1 MKKILRTLSGSLP
14 FIFFT
19 TVSQAQSPGIIVR
32 PAGGPYS
39 TVLDPD
45 QNGYTS
51 LTTSGFTTSD
61 IGAAYS
67 EINYIVVPPAITEPT
82 GDLATG
88 PSGGFSDI
96 VRTVDGSGFYVY
108 SNGTNICFR
117 LRIGSIIS
125 GSKGYSI
132 LIDTDGK
139 MGNTGPYADPDYVAP
154 TNTSNGNPGF
164 EYEVVYETNFQVQVF
179 NVNGTANPVSVATY
193 SLNTNSQISVALST
207 DGSNPD
213 YFYDW
218 FVPLSTVGSPSSIR
232 MAATTV
238 TSPNSALQGS
248 RSDIYGIDDATSGV
262 ANGWISVI
270 NAQPIINVTGSGI
283 ASVGTICTAAP
294 TLNTPIT
301 IGSSVSVPGTWTRMD
316 VSKPST
322 ATITL
327 YKNGSSVNTT
337 TVTTGNTWT
346 ITVPVVAN
354 GDVFYAKA
362 QAAGESQCLQSNT
375 VTAGCA
381 SNPIA
386 PVVTCASTKG
396 MSGTIPLGTAI
407 NIYEITTSN
416 NAVTATP
423 LTTGLVYVNNASD
436 RTFNYYGT
444 NAQSGN
450 PCSGSAGIITAGAT
464 LMFVTNNGGC
474 LSIPVLGCVTG
485 NNGTS
490 TLTGLSSSS
499 ISLTTPIYPYQTTVG
514 GTGATSGQVLRL
526 FVNDEYK
533 AAVTATGSSFSFTG
547 ITLKSGDQ
555 LKVYSQTAGSC
566 MTVSGTTTVS
576 CYTQPPVI
584 TTNSAG
590 NLLAGATSVSGN
602 SAYAGATVTLYKGT
616 SPSGV
621 SQGSALVNG
630 SGAWTITV
638 SALTGNDNYYA
649 TQTYSS
655 CTSPSSSST
664 TVASVTTVCPI
675 ITGSY
680 TSGSTN
686 VTGILG
692 SSFTGTVRLYLDDVQ
707 IGSTSVT
714 SATTWSI
721 NSPFIYPLYPGG
733 ILTATTQTTGAAE
746 KTDCVTSST
755 ISCTSP
761 TTPSILSISP
771 STTISTGQT
780 VQFTVSGVVSNT
792 WYAIMDNA
800 GISYAN
806 SVYTSNTNNLSITT
820 RTFTTQGAYSL
831 FISADQLSGC
841 ASARTMASIL
851 VNPITL
857 PVTFINV
864 SGKKENN
871 QNRISWTVANEQNVD
886 HYEIERSLDGRSFD
900 IAGKVFYQSN
910 SSLSN
915 SYGFIDG
922 FASTGRIYYR
932 VKQVDDNGNY
942 NYSNIISIA
951 GNKIRTMIS
960 PNPANGQTTVYIDLD
975 KEERVKILLMD
986 LNGKM
991 ILQKSVLLGMGS
1003 NAVNLS
1009 NLNYHRRGTYIVK
1022 LSTAEEICYLKLIL
1036 Q

>member
-1 MKKILRTLSGSLP
+1 MKKILRTLSGCLP
-14 FIFFT
+14 FIFFAII
-19 TVSQAQSPGIIVR
+19 SHAQSPGLIVR

-39 TVLDPD
+39 SVLDPNQD
-45 QNGYTS
+45 GYTS

-61 IGAAYS
+61 IGSAYS

-88 PSGGFSDI
+88 PSGGYSDI
-96 VRTVDGSGFYVY
+96 VKTVDGSGFYIY
-108 SNGTNICFR
+108 SNGTNIYFR

-193 SLNTNSQISVALST
+193 SLNTNSQISAALST

-218 FVPLSTVGSPSSIR
+218 FIPLSAIGSPSSIR

-262 ANGWISVI
+262 ANGWTTVI
-270 NAQPIINVTGSGI
+270 NAQPVINVTGSGI
-283 ASVGTICTAAP
+283 ASVGATCTAAP
-294 TLNTPIT
+294 ALNSPVTT
-301 IGSSVSVPGTWTRMD
+301 GSSVSVSGTWARTD

-337 TVTTGNTWT
+337 AVTTGNTWA
-346 ITVPVVAN
+346 ITVPVAAN
-354 GDVFYAKA
+354 GDIFYAKA
-362 QAAGESQCLQSNT
+362 QATGESQCLQSNS

-396 MSGTIPLGTAI
+396 LSGTIPLGTTI
-407 NIYEITTSN
+407 NIYEITSSN
-416 NAVTATP
+416 NSVTATP
-423 LTTGLVYVNNASD
+423 LTTGLVYVNNAGD

-444 NAQSGN
+444 NTQSGN
-450 PCSGSAGIITAGAT
+450 PCSGSSGIFTAGTT

-474 LSIPVLGCVTG
+474 LSAPVLGCVTG

-490 TLTGLSSSS
+490 TLTSLSSNS
-499 ISLTTPIYPYQTTVG
+499 ISLTTPVYPYQTTVS
-514 GTGATSGQVLRL
+514 GTGATSGQLLRL

-533 AAVTATGSSFSFTG
+533 AAVTATRSSFSFTG

-555 LKVYSQTAGSC
+555 LKVYAQTVGSC
-566 MTVSGTTTVS
+566 MTVSGTTAVS

-584 TTNSAG
+584 TTNTAG
-590 NLLAGATSVSGN
+590 NLLAGATSVSGT

-621 SQGSALVNG
+621 SQGSAIVNG
-630 SGAWTITV
+630 SGVWTITV
-638 SALTGNDNYYA
+638 SALTANDNYYA

-655 CTSPSSSST
+655 CASPSSSQA
-664 TVASVTTVCPI
+664 TVAAVTTVCPT

-680 TSGSTN
+680 TSGSTS
-686 VTGILG
+686 VTGTLG

-707 IGSTSVT
+707 IASTSVT

-721 NSPFIYPLYPGG
+721 SSPFTYPLYPGG
-733 ILTATTQTTGAAE
+733 TLTATTQTTGAAE
-746 KTDCVTSST
+746 KTDCITSVT

-761 TTPSILSISP
+761 ATPSILSVSP
-771 STTISTGQT
+771 STTINTGQT
-780 VQFTVSGVVSNT
+780 VQFTISGVVSGT
-792 WYAIMDNA
+792 WYAIMDNT
-800 GISYAN
+800 GTSYAP
-806 SVYTSNTNNLSITT
+806 SVYTSNTSNLSITT
-820 RTFTTQGAYSL
+820 KTFTTQGVYSL
-831 FISADQLSGC
+831 YISADQLSGC
-841 ASARTMASIL
+841 ASSRTTSSIL
-851 VNPITL
+851 VNPILL

-871 QNRISWTVANEQNVD
+871 QNRISWTVTNEQNVD
-886 HYEIERSLDGRSFD
+886 HYEIERSLDCRNFD
-900 IAGKVFYQSN
+900 FAGKVFYQSTN
-910 SSLSN
+910 SLTN
-915 SYGFIDG
+915 NYNFIDNTLN
-922 FASTGRIYYR
+922 SGRICYR
-932 VKQVDDNGNY
+932 IKQVDVNGNY
-942 NYSNIISIA
+942 KYSEIVSIA
-951 GNKIRTMIS
+951 ANKIITAIS
-960 PNPANGQTTVYIDLD
+960 PNPAKDYATLYVDMEKGA
-975 KEERVKILLMD
+975 RAKIELMD
-986 LNGKM
+986 MLGKT
-991 ILQKSVLLGMGS
+991 ILQKSVLLNTGS
-1003 NAVNLS
+1003 NAVNLD
-1009 NLNYHRRGTYIVK
+1009 NLHYFLRGIYIVK
-1022 LSTAEEICYLKLIL
+1022 LSAAGEVDHLKLIL